1 MDLVISFF
9 QDIINQLNDPWKIF
23 GIAAQS
29 FFMMRFVV
37 QWFAS
42 ERAGKS
48 VMPVAFWYF
57 SLLGAMSLLV
67 YGIREREIV
76 IIMGQSFPMVI
87 YLRNLRLIYK
97 HKKNKLNN
105 ALDTTPISSEPIDTE
120 ETKKK
125 NQATNSYV
133 QKQSKKSLVIS

>member
-1 MDLVISFF
+1 MDIISAFF
-9 QDIINQLNDPWKIF
+9 QDIIHQLNDPWKIF

-29 FFMMRFVV
+29 FFMMRFAV
-37 QWFAS
+37 QWLAS

-76 IIMGQSFPMVI
+76 IIMGQSVPMVI

-97 HKKNKLNN
+97 HKKNSLNN
-105 ALDTTPISSEPIDTE
+105 AFDTTPVSSDPVPASENKQYSKKTLSNTE
-120 ETKKK
+120 K
-125 NQATNSYV
+125 S
-133 QKQSKKSLVIS
+133 KQSDVVTA